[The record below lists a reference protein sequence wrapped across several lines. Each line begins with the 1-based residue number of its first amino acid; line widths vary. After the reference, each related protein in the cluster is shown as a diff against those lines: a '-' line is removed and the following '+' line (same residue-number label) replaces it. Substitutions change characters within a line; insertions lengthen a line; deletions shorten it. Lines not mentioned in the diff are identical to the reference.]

1 MFLNAII
8 KLCVM
13 LWVALAALLN
23 ASQSR
28 AAEPFLISQAYWVD
42 EGGTATLDDVRKADF
57 TPFEGSLAKGY
68 KPFALWVKLRIGGK
82 DGTEPLALVVQPA
95 FLRQIELFDPAMINS
110 GQPVI
115 PLVSGRDA
123 NITPANHIGFNNGFV
138 IPSSREPRDLYLRV
152 TTTTTLAVDIAVK
165 PLAEAEFDGQV
176 TASTLSVYLAF
187 LSAFLLW
194 ALVNWAVRRDLLY
207 GLFALR
213 LLFSILHLSVMTGIL
228 RYFLSG
234 ELNASARDNIYN
246 FVLVSIIAVTA
257 TFDFKL
263 ISEFGVPRW
272 LRKVAWSLLALPA
285 ACLVLLLMGHVQMAL
300 HVNALVVIVVVVMNV
315 VLAFSVRNRDVEP
328 YGQLAISTIRI
339 GYVLMALVIIA
350 PALISTSVFHTGVPA
365 IKVVF
370 LHALITTVILFAVLS
385 IRARQKDLLAQQSL
399 MQYEIKERE
408 LRQESERRAE
418 KERFLSMLVHELR
431 NPLAVIHLRTGDRSS
446 SSKAVH
452 QAALDMAQIIER
464 VEQSETLDHASVH
477 VQRTKVDLGEVL
489 RELTAEH
496 PAASRVD
503 VEVAAG
509 LTVET
514 DEDMVR
520 RIVKNLLDNAW
531 KYSPDSSRIGVA
543 LAERSADGVD
553 GVQLKVFN
561 EVGEVGV
568 PDAEKLFT
576 KYYRSKGAH
585 RRSGS
590 GLGLF
595 LVSAWVKALGG
606 TIGYEEITS
615 AHGSPLARFSL
626 WLPK

>member
-1 MFLNAII
+1 MFLNII
-8 KLCVM
+8 AKLGVM
-13 LWVALAALLN
+13 LWVALVAQLSVYPAM
-23 ASQSR
+23 
-28 AAEPFLISQAYWVD
+28 AAEPLLVSQAYWVD
-42 EGGTATLDDVRKADF
+42 EGGMATLDDVESASF
-57 TPFEGSLAKGY
+57 TPFVGSLTKGY
-68 KPFALWVKLRIGGK
+68 KPFALWVKLRIGGQ
-82 DGTEPLALVVQPA
+82 DSTEPLAIVVQPA
-95 FLRQIELFDPAMINS
+95 FLRQIELFAPAMNGS
-110 GQPVI
+110 GQPVA

-123 NITPANHIGFNNGFV
+123 NITPANHIGLNNGFV
-138 IPSSREPRDLYLRV
+138 IPSSREPRDLYIRV

-165 PLAEAEFDGQV
+165 PLAEAEFDAEVDAG
-176 TASTLSVYLAF
+176 TLAVYFAF

-194 ALVNWAVRRDLLY
+194 AVVSWAVRRDLLY

-213 LLFSILHLSVMTGIL
+213 LLFSILHLSIMTGIM

-234 ELNASARDNIYN
+234 DLSASIRDDIYN
-246 FVLVSIIAVTA
+246 VLLVSIIAITA

-272 LRKVAWSLLALPA
+272 LQKVAWSLLILPA
-285 ACLVLLLMGHVQMAL
+285 TCLVILLMGHAQTAL
-300 HVNALVVIVVVVMNV
+300 HINSLVVVVVVVMNV
-315 VLAFSVRNRDVEP
+315 VMAFSARNGDLAP

-339 GYVLMALVIIA
+339 GYVLMAIVIIA
-350 PALISTSVFHTGVPA
+350 PALIVTNVFHTGVPV

-399 MQYEIKERE
+399 IQYEIKERE

-431 NPLAVIHLRTGDRSS
+431 NPLSVIRLKTSESS
-446 SSKAVH
+446 SGGKAVH
-452 QAALDMAQIIER
+452 QAVLDMAQIIDR
-464 VEQSETLDHASVH
+464 VEQSESLDHTSVH
-477 VQRTKVDLGEVL
+477 AQKTMTDLGAIL
-489 RELTAEH
+489 RELVAEH

-503 VEVAAG
+503 VEVPTDLMAR
-509 LTVET
+509 T
-514 DEDMVR
+514 DEDMLR

-531 KYSPDSSRIGVA
+531 KYSPEASRIGLA
-543 LAERSADGVD
+543 LAERSVGGADGIELEVI
-553 GVQLKVFN
+553 N
-561 EVGEVGV
+561 EAGEAGL
-568 PDAEKLFT
+568 PEREKLFT

-585 RRSGS
+585 RRPGS

-595 LVSAWVKALGG
+595 LVAAWVKAHGG
-606 TIGYEEITS
+606 TISYEEIGA

>member
-1 MFLNAII
+1 MFFNTIFRLS
-8 KLCVM
+8 VV
-13 LWVALAALLN
+13 LWVAIAAQLNVSLAH
-23 ASQSR
+23 AS
-28 AAEPFLISQAYWVD
+28 EPILISQAYWAD
-42 EGGTATLDDVRKADF
+42 ESGTATLNDVKRADF
-57 TPFEGSLAKGY
+57 KPFEGSLAKGY
-68 KPFALWVKLRIGGK
+68 KPFALWVKLRIGGV

-95 FLRQIELFDPAMINS
+95 FLRQIELFDPAMNGS
-110 GQPVI
+110 GQPVT

-123 NITPANHIGFNNGFV
+123 NITPTNHIGFNNGFV
-138 IPSSREPRDLYLRV
+138 VPSSREPRDLYLRV
-152 TTTTTLAVDIAVK
+152 TTTTTLAVDISVK
-165 PLAEAEFDGQV
+165 PLAEAEFDGQL
-176 TASTLSVYLAF
+176 AAATLSVYFAF

-194 ALVNWAVRRDLLY
+194 AVVSWAVRRDLLY

-213 LLFSILHLSVMTGIL
+213 LLFSILHLSIMTGIM

-234 ELNASARDNIYN
+234 ELNASIRDNIYN
-246 FVLVSIIAVTA
+246 FVLVSVIAVTA

-272 LRKVAWSLLALPA
+272 LQKIAWSLLALPA
-285 ACLVLLLMGHVQMAL
+285 ACLVLLLMGQTQTAL
-300 HVNALVVIVVVVMNV
+300 RVNALVVVVVVVMNV
-315 VLAFSVRNRDVEP
+315 AMAFSARNRDMAP
-328 YGQLAISTIRI
+328 YGQMAINTIRI
-339 GYVLMALVIIA
+339 GYVLMAIIVIA
-350 PALISTSVFHTGVPA
+350 PVLIVANVVHTGVPV

-370 LHALITTVILFAVLS
+370 LHALITTLILFAVLS

-399 MQYEIKERE
+399 IQYEIKERE

-431 NPLAVIHLRTGDRSS
+431 NPLSVIRLRTGGSSS

-477 VQRTKVDLGEVL
+477 VQKTRLDMGNVL
-489 RELTAEH
+489 RELADEH
-496 PAASRVD
+496 PAAPRVD
-503 VEVAAG
+503 VEVSTV

-514 DEDMVR
+514 DEDILR

-531 KYSPDSSRIGVA
+531 KYSPDASRIGIA

-553 GVQLKVFN
+553 GIQLKVLN

-585 RRSGS
+585 RRPGS

-595 LVSAWVKALGG
+595 LVAAWVKALGG

-615 AHGSPLARFSL
+615 AHGNPLVRFSL